1 MNLMNIFSELD
12 YKAIIEGSL
21 TNLIP
26 TIIAGGFALFV
37 IDKMTNYIRISKKWN
52 PMVLREQ
59 LQRRD
64 FLKRI

>member
-1 MNLMNIFSELD
+1 MNLLNIFSELD

-37 IDKMTNYIRISKKWN
+37 IDKMTSYIRISKKNGILW
-52 PMVLREQ
+52 
-59 LQRRD
+59 
-64 FLKRI
+64 F

>member
-1 MNLMNIFSELD
+1 MNLLNIFSELD

-37 IDKMTNYIRISKKWN
+37 IDKMTNYIRISKKWT
-52 PMVLREQ
+52 PTVLRVQ